1 MRKYAFAPRSSAR
14 NRRLR
19 IACIMAAFTAIFA
32 AAFIRLVQLGM
43 KEEARSEISLTYD
56 RAPSGR
62 PAIVDR
68 NGQLLATDIPI
79 ASLYME
85 PRSIPDL
92 DEAVEKL
99 AAIFPELDAREL
111 HSRLRRKDA
120 FTWVKRQIAPEKQQ
134 AIIDSGL
141 AAVGFRPENQR
152 LYPNGSLAAH
162 VLGAVDID
170 NVGIAGI
177 EKWIDA
183 NGLADL
189 RGAGIEL
196 RGRELQPVELS
207 IDLRVQYAMEQ
218 ELGRAVTK
226 FGAVAGA
233 GLLLDV
239 ANGEILA
246 LASYPAFDPNNPVDA
261 FRPDRINRVT
271 AGVFEMGSTF
281 KTLTTAMAL
290 ESGRFDLESV
300 VDASRPLSFGRQRI
314 HDYRGQY
321 RPLTIPEAFI
331 HSSNIAMAKMAL
343 SLGPEALR
351 TFLGRFGVLSR
362 LSTELPE
369 SAAPL
374 RPSDWSEVTTATVSF
389 GHGIAVTPLQASMA
403 VAALANG
410 GKLIRPTFIK
420 DSPVSERTIAEDL
433 VSADTSEAIR
443 HLLRL
448 NTAVGSAKRADVPGY
463 VIGGKTGTAEKVVQG
478 RYSKVLNVTSFMGI
492 VPADNPRYL
501 LLALLDEPRGLTETY
516 GNRTSGWNA
525 VPLGAALYQRILPML
540 LTPAFPS
547 PAGAEAVPV
556 ATGDCRAGVDLLPGA
571 PCLSGAGDRS
581 GENG

>member
-1 MRKYAFAPRSSAR
+1 MRKHAFALRSRAR
-14 NRRLR
+14 SRRLR
-19 IACIMAAFTAIFA
+19 IVCIMAAFATIFA
-32 AAFIRLVQLGM
+32 GAFIRLAQLGM
-43 KEEARSEISLTYD
+43 KEEAGRETRLPYD
-56 RAPSGR
+56 RAPGGR

-79 ASLYME
+79 ASLYIE

-99 AAIFPELDAREL
+99 TAIFPELDAGEL
-111 HSRLRRKDA
+111 HSRLRSKDA
-120 FTWVKRQIAPEKQQ
+120 FTWIKRQIPPDKQQ
-134 AIIDSGL
+134 AVIDSGL

-162 VLGAVDID
+162 ILGAVDID
-170 NVGIAGI
+170 NFGIAGI

-183 NGLADL
+183 NWLADL
-189 RGAGIEL
+189 RGAGL
-196 RGRELQPVELS
+196 ALKGRDLQPVELS

-218 ELGRAVTK
+218 ELGKAVTK
-226 FGAVAGA
+226 FGAAAGA

-239 ANGEILA
+239 TNGEILA

-261 FRPDRINRVT
+261 FKPDRINRVT

-281 KTLTTAMAL
+281 KALTTAMAL
-290 ESGRFDLESV
+290 ESGPFDLESV

-314 HDYRGQY
+314 HDYRGKY
-321 RPLTIPEAFI
+321 RPLTVPEAFI
-331 HSSNIAMAKMAL
+331 HSSNIVMAKMAMT
-343 SLGPEALR
+343 LGPEALR
-351 TFLGRFGVLSR
+351 TFLGRFGVLSQ
-362 LSTELPE
+362 LATELPE

-374 RPSDWSEVTTATVSF
+374 RPSSWSEVTTATVSF

-410 GKLIRPTFIK
+410 GRLIRPTFIK
-420 DSPVSERTIAEDL
+420 DSPVSERTIAESL
-433 VSADTSEAIR
+433 LSANTSEAIR

-448 NTAVGSAKRADVPGY
+448 NAAVGSATKADVPGY
-463 VIGGKTGTAEKVVQG
+463 VIGGKTGTAEKVIQG

-501 LLALLDEPRGLTETY
+501 LLTLLDEPRGLAETY

-525 VPLGAALYQRILPML
+525 VPLGGALLHRILPML
-540 LTPAFPS
+540 LKPVFPS
-547 PAGAEAVPV
+547 PSSAEAVPV
-556 ATGDCRAGVDLLPGA
+556 ATGEPSVDD
-571 PCLSGAGDRS
+571 SSSD
-581 GENG
+581 